1 MSRLFDRGQRVPAEV
16 LARAELPRGEKVLAR
31 AVAADGTWL
40 LGTRDALVLVP
51 PTTGGSPVRIPWEH
65 VETAEWEREDER
77 LSVVEVGEFGRP
89 RPVHA
94 FTLADAG
101 PLLPMVRERVTAS
114 VLLQRRVIVRG
125 RKGLRVVARRAPRG
139 SGEISWAYELDPDVD
154 PDDPDVAEAAAAGLR
169 AAKEELGEGPGVP

>member
-1 MSRLFDRGQRVPAEV
+1 VSRLFDRGQRVPAEV

-65 VETAEWEREDER
+65 VETAEWERDDER

-94 FTLADAG
+94 FTLADPG

-114 VLLQRRVIVRG
+114 VLLVRHVPLEGRR
-125 RKGLRVVARRAPRG
+125 GLRVIARRSPAGDRG
-139 SGEISWAYELDPDVD
+139 VRWLYEYDAGIDPGDPVVVLAAENALADARSEVGLD
-154 PDDPDVAEAAAAGLR
+154 
-169 AAKEELGEGPGVP
+169 